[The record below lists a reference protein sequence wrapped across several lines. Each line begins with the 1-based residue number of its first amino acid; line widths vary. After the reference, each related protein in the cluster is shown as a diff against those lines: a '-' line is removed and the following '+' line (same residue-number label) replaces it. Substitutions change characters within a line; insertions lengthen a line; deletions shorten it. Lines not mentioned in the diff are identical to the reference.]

1 MKKSNRAI
9 GMIGLF
15 LAFLFAFSSIPVLA
29 EAEPFPD
36 TSRASA
42 VYFYHLESDRLI
54 GESNADVQLP
64 AGSTV
69 KILSGLLFC
78 ERLGAQLGDEIEITM
93 DMIRNST
100 GRRFRMKVGEIYTVE
115 QLLYLAVCGSY
126 NDAFDALAYV
136 IGGGDARAFVAEMSE
151 RAIELGLTS
160 TVIADHTGLSDSS
173 FTTARDLFV
182 LARAAVENS
191 FYMTICSSEIYDLP
205 QKRIYNAN
213 ALLSTAEDTRYY
225 NTLCR
230 GLSAGSTTL
239 GGYSLVTLAQK
250 DNERYLCVVLGASKG
265 EGTDGEIYSYEIA
278 NRLIDWGFSNY
289 ANVEI
294 LSPDVTLC
302 TIPVTVSDMTESLEV
317 RPGES
322 LQVYLPKDAELGREV
337 TYSIRLMYESLE
349 APVAEGMHV
358 GYVAVIYRGETVG
371 TVNLYTV
378 GTAQRSGFISR
389 LMRLRSITEDRA
401 VLSGILFFVIA
412 TSAWL
417 VAEALIRRHKRN
429 KWKKYFS
436 EKIDLPETLMK
447 RKK

>member
-1 MKKSNRAI
+1 MKKRNRI

-15 LAFLFAFSSIPVLA
+15 LAFLLAFLSVPVLA
-29 EAEPFPD
+29 ESEPFPD

-42 VYFYHLESDRLI
+42 VLFYHLESDRLI
-54 GESNADVQLP
+54 GEQNADIRLP

-78 ERLGAQLGDEIEITM
+78 ERLGAQLGDEIEITAE
-93 DMIRNST
+93 MIRNSS
-100 GRRFRMKVGEIYTVE
+100 GRRFRMQAGEIYTVE

-126 NDAFDALAYV
+126 NDAFDVLAYV
-136 IGGGDARAFVAEMSE
+136 IGGGDVRTFVSAMSE
-151 RAIELGLTS
+151 RATELGLEN

-173 FTTARDLFV
+173 FTTARDLFT
-182 LARAAVENS
+182 LARVAVENS
-191 FYMTICSSEIYDLP
+191 FYMTLCSAEIYDLP
-205 QKRIYNAN
+205 VKRIYNAN
-213 ALLSTAEDTRYY
+213 ALLSTAEETRYY

-239 GGYSLVTLAQK
+239 GGYSLVTVAQK
-250 DNERYLCVVLGASKG
+250 GNERYLCVVLGASKG
-265 EGTDGEIYSYEIA
+265 EGTNGEIYSYEIA
-278 NRLIDWGFSNY
+278 NRLIDWGFSNF
-289 ANVEI
+289 ANVEV

-302 TIPVTVSDMTESLEV
+302 TIPITVSDMTESLEV
-317 RPGES
+317 RPRES
-322 LQVYLPKDAELGREV
+322 LQIFLPKDAEIGRDV
-337 TYSIRLMYESLE
+337 TYSIRLMYDSLE
-349 APVAEGMHV
+349 APVAEGVHV

-378 GTAQRSGFISR
+378 GTAQRSGLISR
-389 LMRLRSITEDRA
+389 LLKIRSVTENRA
-401 VLSGILFFVIA
+401 ILSGMIFFVLA
-412 TSAWL
+412 MSAWL
-417 VAEALIRRHKRN
+417 VTETLVRRYKRN